1 MKKLVNGFKK
11 IFLMLGTFCISIY
24 SKVFAVDIAADQIL
38 YGVPLEPDLYGV
50 PRPNE
55 IPMIWKVAR
64 GLIIPIAFIIG
75 VIIYFK
81 KSSSS
86 TLRKVITILIAL
98 AIVVLTCL
106 GINYFITN
114 LI

>member
-1 MKKLVNGFKK
+1 MKKIIKRLKK
-11 IFLMLGTFCISIY
+11 TFIMMWTFSFSIY
-24 SKVFAVDIAADQIL
+24 TKVFDIDRIQPA
-38 YGVPLEPDLYGV
+38 YGIPLEPELYGV

-55 IPMIWKVAR
+55 IPMLWNIAR

-86 TLRKVITILIAL
+86 TLRKIITVLIAL
-98 AIVVLTCL
+98 SIVVLACL

>member
-1 MKKLVNGFKK
+1 MKKIINGLKK
-11 IFLMLGTFCISIY
+11 TFIIIGTFCFSIY
-24 SKVFAVDIAADQIL
+24 TKVFAIDRIQPA
-38 YGVPLEPDLYGV
+38 YGIPLEPDLYGV

-55 IPMIWKVAR
+55 IPMLWKIAR
-64 GLIIPIAFIIG
+64 GLVIPIAFIIG

-86 TLRKVITILIAL
+86 TLRKIITVLIAL
-98 AIVVLTCL
+98 SIVVLACL
-106 GINYFITN
+106 GIKYFITN